1 MSCGRAAS
9 VYSQGTMPIRISPG
23 RWTLAGLAAVSVGW
37 ASYLQARF
45 TMLDG
50 CYANGDP
57 GSNEVHL
64 SVVISVLVGVVAAV
78 AVKRMRG
85 WAAALT
91 AALLTP
97 VAFLVLSWCLG
108 NASFSLI
115 RAVHCPDEPSDEQL
129 LQSCG
134 ICRPPPPDPEAKPEV
149 KP

>member
-1 MSCGRAAS
+1 
-9 VYSQGTMPIRISPG
+9 MPSRSSLG
-23 RWTLAGLAAVSVGW
+23 RWMLAGFAAVSVGW

-50 CYANGDP
+50 CAANGDP
-57 GSNEVHL
+57 GSTEIHL
-64 SVVISVLVGVVAAV
+64 SVLIAVLVGIVAGVVL
-78 AVKRMRG
+78 KRVRG
-85 WAAALT
+85 WAAALA

-97 VAFLVLSWCLG
+97 VAVLVVSWCLG

-115 RAVHCPDEPSDEQL
+115 RAVHCPDEESDEEP

-134 ICRPPPPDPEAKPEV
+134 ICRPPRPDPEAKPEV

>member
-1 MSCGRAAS
+1 MQS
-9 VYSQGTMPIRISPG
+9 RISLG
-23 RWTLAGLAAVSVGW
+23 RWALAGFAVVSVGW

-45 TMLDG
+45 TMLDA

-57 GSNEVHL
+57 GATEIHL
-64 SVVISVLVGVVAAV
+64 SVLLSVLVGVVAGV
-78 AVKRMRG
+78 IVKRMRG

-97 VAFLVLSWCLG
+97 IAFLVVSWCLG

-115 RAVHCPDEPSDEQL
+115 RAVHCPDEQSQGDDEQL

-134 ICRPPPPDPEAKPEV
+134 VCRPPRPDPDAKPEV
-149 KP
+149 RP